1 MRDWLTLSVALFA
14 GVALGLIFFGGLWW
28 TVRRGL
34 ESSRAA
40 LWFLASLLV
49 RTAIAIA
56 GFLLV
61 CGDDWRRWLATLL
74 GFSVARLLVTR
85 MTRKMS
91 PLIEV
96 QHAP

>member
-1 MRDWLTLSVALFA
+1 MPDWLILSVALFT
-14 GVALGLIFFGGLWW
+14 GMALGLIFFGGLWW

-34 ESSRAA
+34 VSSRTA

-49 RTAIAIA
+49 RTAIVIA

-61 CGDDWRRWLATLL
+61 CGDDWRRWLAALL
-74 GFSVARLLVTR
+74 GFSVARLVVTR
-85 MTRKMS
+85 MTRQIP
-91 PLIEV
+91 PLIEA

>member
-1 MRDWLTLSVALFA
+1 MPDWLILSVALFT
-14 GVALGLIFFGGLWW
+14 GMALGLIFFGGLWW
-28 TVRRGL
+28 TVRRGVV
-34 ESSRAA
+34 SSRAA
-40 LWFLASLLV
+40 LWFLASLFV
-49 RTAIAIA
+49 RTAIVIA
-56 GFLLV
+56 GFLFV
-61 CGDDWRRWLATLL
+61 CDDDWRRWLATLL

>member
-1 MRDWLTLSVALFA
+1 MPDWLILSVALFT
-14 GVALGLIFFGGLWW
+14 GMALGLIFFGGLWW

-34 ESSRAA
+34 VSSRTA

-49 RTAIAIA
+49 RTAIVIA

-61 CGDDWRRWLATLL
+61 CGDDWRRWLAALL
-74 GFSVARLLVTR
+74 GFSAARLVVTR
-85 MTRKMS
+85 MTRQIP
-91 PLIEV
+91 PLIEA